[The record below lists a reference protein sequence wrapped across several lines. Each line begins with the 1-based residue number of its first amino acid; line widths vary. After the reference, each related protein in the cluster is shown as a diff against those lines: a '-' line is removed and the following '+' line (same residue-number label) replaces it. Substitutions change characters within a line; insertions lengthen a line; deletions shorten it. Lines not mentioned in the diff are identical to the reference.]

1 MATVDYYM
9 GAKEYSIA
17 SKTYLN
23 YHKYVPY
30 EYIEYVMGEQVNSK
44 IKNYYEFFEN
54 IELDKGFLKSAV
66 HKTNSSGL
74 WITENQ
80 HSEIECYHSYFSYD
94 YRNLSANSVNNFY
107 TNVVQKIEPSRLKE
121 LRTKELDIGIEGI
134 SISLEGDV
142 LKYITL
148 FRPNSNVLDYFSD
161 LQQIQDVQ
169 AFVDLNYDSFKKG
182 QVNAPDSFRSPIRIQ
197 FDSTDNGKIS
207 IELVSAFFQ
216 KEYYLSGNSY
226 DSYLDRKQKYFDRM
240 LECKLLDSE
249 EIEYCKQHS
258 PVWQQ
263 FSVKFKWQDGKL
275 VDKKLYTFD
284 VVDFEEVK

>member
-1 MATVDYYM
+1 MATVDHYV
-9 GAKEYSIA
+9 GAKEHSIA

-30 EYIEYVMGEQVNSK
+30 EYIEYVMGEQVNTK
-44 IKNYYEFFEN
+44 IKNYYEFFKN
-54 IELDKGFLKSAV
+54 IDSDEEFLKNAK
-66 HKTNSSGL
+66 HKIDSSGL
-74 WITENQ
+74 WITENKN
-80 HSEIECYHSYFSYD
+80 SEIECYHSYFSHD
-94 YRNLSANSVNNFY
+94 YKNMSENMVNNFY

-121 LRTKELDIGIEGI
+121 LRTKELDIGLEGI
-134 SISLEGDV
+134 SISLEGEV
-142 LKYITL
+142 LKYITV
-148 FRPNSNVLDYFSD
+148 FRPNSNVLTYFSD
-161 LQQIQDVQ
+161 LQQIEDIQT
-169 AFVDLNYDSFKKG
+169 FLDLNYTGVKKIQDNSLGVFK
-182 QVNAPDSFRSPIRIQ
+182 FPIRIQ

-207 IELVSAFFQ
+207 IELVSEFFQ
-216 KEYYLSGNSY
+216 KQYYSSG

-263 FSVKFKWQDGKL
+263 FSIKFKWQDGKL
-275 VDKKLYTFD
+275 IDKKLYTFD